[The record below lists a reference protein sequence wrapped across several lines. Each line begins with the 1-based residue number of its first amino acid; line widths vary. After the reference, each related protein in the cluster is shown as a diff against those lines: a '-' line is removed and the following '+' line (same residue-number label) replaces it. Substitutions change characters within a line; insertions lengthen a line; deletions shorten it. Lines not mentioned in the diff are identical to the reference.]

1 MSDEAIGGSLYP
13 EHDKMAKVA
22 VQSQAVGDFIEG
34 SGFVLCTWVPCQAFH
49 EDGDTCRAAA
59 HLVETK
65 LSTLEVLA
73 AYYEI
78 DLDKIE
84 TEKRAMLEA
93 MQARG

>member
-1 MSDEAIGGSLYP
+1 MSEEAIGGSRYP

-22 VQSQAVGDFIEG
+22 VASQAVGDFIEG
-34 SGFVLCTWVPCQAFH
+34 SGFVLCTWVPCQAYH
-49 EDGDTCRAAA
+49 DDGDTCRAAA
-59 HLVETK
+59 HLVETR
-65 LSTLEVLA
+65 LTTLEVLA

-93 MQARG
+93 MRARG